1 MTSFLLVY
9 LSIYSI
15 VHLYLYR
22 KIRAAFQPDH
32 STNRGIVI
40 FMALMIVAPIMVR
53 LAERAGIETGAR
65 FWAYAS
71 FSWMGL
77 LFLFIVLSVMVE
89 ALRFTLRAAA
99 GLRQHQPNK
108 TRISPRQLF
117 TLQAI
122 VALAIYGYG
131 LFEATDIRLERIEI
145 ASPKITA
152 KSGRIRIVQI
162 SDVHLGLI
170 VREGRLSRILARIQ
184 EANPD
189 ILVST
194 GDLVDGQLN
203 HLFKEADLLAALDP
217 PLGKI
222 AITGNHEFYAGL
234 QEAVKFT
241 EASGFTLL
249 RHQGMMVGGINFVG
263 VDDRAAISFGQ
274 EPAKSESALLS
285 AQPREVF
292 TILLKHRPDIDPDS
306 LGLFDL
312 QLSGHTHKGQIFP
325 FNLLTWLF
333 HPQPAGQLTSL
344 KSGFLYL
351 NRGTGTWGPPIRFL
365 APPEVTII
373 DLVPA
378 R

>member
-9 LSIYSI
+9 LSIYS
-15 VHLYLYR
+15 VAHLYLYR
-22 KIRAAFQPDH
+22 KIRAAFQPNH
-32 STNRGIVI
+32 STNRGIAI

-77 LFLFIVLSVMVE
+77 FFLFIMLSAMVE

-99 GLRQHQPNK
+99 GVRQQPPNK
-108 TRISPRQLF
+108 TRRTPRQLF

-122 VALAIYGYG
+122 VAFAIYGYG
-131 LFEATDIRLERIEI
+131 LFEATDIRLERIEL

>member
-1 MTSFLLVY
+1 MTSFLLIY
-9 LSIYSI
+9 LSIYS
-15 VHLYLYR
+15 VAHLYVFR
-22 KIRAAFQPDH
+22 KIRKALHPGK
-32 STNRGIVI
+32 TVNRGIAL
-40 FMALMIVAPIMVR
+40 FMATMIVAPIMVR
-53 LAERAGIETGAR
+53 LTERAGIETGAR
-65 FWAYAS
+65 FWAYTS

-77 LFLFIVLSVMVE
+77 LFLFMTLSATVDGI
-89 ALRFTLRAAA
+89 RFLILTAERVQKQKFTRA
-99 GLRQHQPNK
+99 K
-108 TRISPRQLF
+108 ISPRQLLA
-117 TLQAI
+117 LQAI
-122 VALAIYGYG
+122 LVFAVYGYG

-145 ASPKITA
+145 ASPKIT
-152 KSGRIRIVQI
+152 KQTGRIRIVQI

-170 VREGRLSRILARIQ
+170 VREGRLTRILARIQ
-184 EANPD
+184 EADPD

-203 HLFKEADLLAALDP
+203 HISKEAYLLAALNP

-234 QEAVKFT
+234 QEALDFT

-249 RHQGMMVGGINFVG
+249 RHQAMMVGGINFVG
-263 VDDRAAISFGQ
+263 VDDRAIKSFGKGYA
-274 EPAKSESALLS
+274 ESESDLLS
-285 AQPREVF
+285 AQPRENF
-292 TILLKHRPDIDPDS
+292 TILLKHRPDIDSDS

-325 FNLLTWLF
+325 FNLLTWFF
-333 HPQPAGQLTSL
+333 HPQPAGQLSRL
-344 KSGFLYL
+344 QSGFLYL

-378 R
+378 G

>member
-9 LSIYSI
+9 LSVYSFA
-15 VHLYLYR
+15 HFYLFR
-22 KIRAAFQPDH
+22 KIRMAFQPGH
-32 STNRGIVI
+32 AVNRTII
-40 FMALMIVAPIMVR
+40 LFMTTMIVAPIMVR
-53 LAERAGIETGAR
+53 VAERAGIETGAR
-65 FWAYAS
+65 FWAYVS

-77 LFLFIVLSVMVE
+77 FFLFMMLAAMIEVI
-89 ALRFTLRAAA
+89 RFTLKAT
-99 GLRQHQPNK
+99 GIQHQTPGR
-108 TRISPRQLF
+108 TRISLRQLF
-117 TLQAI
+117 ALQAI

-131 LFEATDIRLERIEI
+131 LYEATDIRVERIEI

-152 KSGRIRIVQI
+152 QSGKIRLAQI

-170 VREGRLSRILARIQ
+170 IREGRLNRIIARIQ
-184 EANPD
+184 ESEPD

-203 HLFKEADLLAALDP
+203 HLSREAELLAALQP

-222 AITGNHEFYAGL
+222 AIAGNHEFYAGL
-234 QEAVKFT
+234 QEALDFT
-241 EASGFTLL
+241 EAAGFTIL
-249 RHQGMMVGGINFVG
+249 RNQGRIVGGINIVG
-263 VDDRAAISFGQ
+263 VDDPAAKSFGAA
-274 EPAKSESALLS
+274 PALSESALLS
-285 AQPREVF
+285 AQPREFF

-333 HPQPAGQLTSL
+333 HPQRAGQLTSL

-378 R
+378 K